1 MQTEIF
7 KKSKKPNVFI
17 VGAAKSGTTSLS
29 EYLKLYSDV
38 FVPEYKEP
46 FFFID
51 GFGVRDIKEYRE
63 VFSGHNDEKVIVDA
77 STGYLF
83 DKSVPQKILD
93 FNSDAKVVILLRNP
107 IDVAFSYW
115 KYMRAN
121 GHERLPFRDAISP
134 AVQKFRRTT
143 NFYKT
148 VTDWP
153 PSYWYAARAM
163 YYGQVAEYIRLF
175 GEKKVKVYIFEE
187 FIKSDFLK
195 QDLLSFLGVAYD
207 DSIQFLNE
215 NASGDV
221 SRFFHFLRY
230 SRVLRGVKSVS
241 KKFVSK
247 EKQIKIRKWM
257 IKKSTKRKSSHVLS
271 VTDRNHLKDI
281 FIEDVK
287 KLESLLGRPINWKD
301 FNETS

>member
-7 KKSKKPNVFI
+7 KNTTRPNVFI

-29 EYLKLYSDV
+29 EYLKSYSEV

-46 FFFID
+46 FFFVD
-51 GFGVRDIKEYRE
+51 GFGACDISEYQE

-93 FNSDAKVVILLRNP
+93 FNSDAKIIILLRNP

-115 KYMRAN
+115 KYMRVN

-134 AVQKFRRTT
+134 AVQKFRRTAD
-143 NFYKT
+143 FHKM

-153 PSYWYAARAM
+153 PSYWYVERAM
-163 YYGQVAEYIRLF
+163 YYGQVAEYMRLF
-175 GEKKVKVYIFEE
+175 GGDRIKVYIFEE
-187 FIKSDFLK
+187 FVENDLLK

-207 DSIQFLNE
+207 DSKKFLNE

-221 SRFFHFLRY
+221 AKLFHFLRY
-230 SRVLRGVKSVS
+230 SRVLRGVKTLS

-271 VTDRNHLKDI
+271 VTDRNHLKNI
-281 FIEDVK
+281 FTDDVK
-287 KLESLLGRPINWKD
+287 KLEALLGHPISWKD